1 MMIYDDDVA
10 VVGRRRTLGSGRSS
24 SCLEYDGEIKRLLL
38 VRESKGP
45 GDGSNVGDWKAR
57 GRIPWL
63 WLN

>member
-1 MMIYDDDVA
+1 MIYDDDVA
-10 VVGRRRTLGSGRSS
+10 VGGRRTLGSGRSS

-45 GDGSNVGDWKAR
+45 GDGSNVGDWKGAR

-63 WLN
+63 RLN